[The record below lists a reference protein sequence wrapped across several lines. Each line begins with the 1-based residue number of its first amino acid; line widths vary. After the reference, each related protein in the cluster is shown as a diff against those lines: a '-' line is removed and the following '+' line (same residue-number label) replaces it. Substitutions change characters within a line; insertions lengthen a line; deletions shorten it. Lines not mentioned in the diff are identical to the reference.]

1 MENDLALSYLALH
14 NSGRANE
21 LAVSARSTFEGLDD
35 EWCLAHVLDTQAQ
48 IALAMGSADEAVEAS
63 ASAIEMAERTHNT
76 KAGVDALLTHARA
89 RSRQGDTIAAL
100 AAYERAGS
108 LARQAGSA
116 GLVRRAL
123 REWADALAAAGQHEQ
138 AFAVMREAL
147 AVS

>member
-1 MENDLALSYLALH
+1 
-14 NSGRANE
+14 
-21 LAVSARSTFEGLDD
+21 
-35 EWCLAHVLDTQAQ
+35 
-48 IALAMGSADEAVEAS
+48 MGSADEAVEAS

-89 RSRQGDTIAAL
+89 RSSQGDTTAAL
-100 AAYERAGS
+100 AAYEGAGS

-116 GLVRRAL
+116 SLVRRAL

-147 AVS
+147 AAS